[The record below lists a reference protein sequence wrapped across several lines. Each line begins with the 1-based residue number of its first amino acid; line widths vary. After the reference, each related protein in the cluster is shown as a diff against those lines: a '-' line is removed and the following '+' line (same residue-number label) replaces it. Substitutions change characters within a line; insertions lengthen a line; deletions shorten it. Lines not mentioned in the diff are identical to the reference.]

1 MEEAFGNEVQANARD
16 HPGKAVTVFAT
27 AIFVKELSAV
37 AAGTFGQT
45 HVGIEGTN
53 KDTPPGEP
61 IETSRS
67 LRMNGRRGAAHE
79 ENQVDAETH
88 SARRSRQHDGRRCDT
103 VQCLRCPGVRI
114 CNQT

>member
-79 ENQVDAETH
+79 EKSTPKRTVLADLASTMV
-88 SARRSRQHDGRRCDT
+88 ADVTRCNAC
-103 VQCLRCPGVRI
+103 VVRE
-114 CNQT
+114 CAFATKRN